1 MLSGLSC
8 GQSRTPARTVFIRDV
23 VRNYGKTE
31 KLKKPKENNLLHQ
44 FEFEKDISSS
54 IRAIKSLK
62 EETAYKTI
70 LEGFPI
76 DKSIATSVKNENDG
90 FVIKFF
96 IDGILDGDYMRDFDK
111 FGIKK
116 NIILDRNGRKHSINE
131 NSTEKVTVTLSSPKV
146 ITIEVKNFQDQEDDF
161 FNDKTLRLIL
171 PTSVEPDFGDFEC
184 KSLHISG
191 TTTFCG
197 LIEVKL
203 NEKSYHIFKN
213 KNDDTKEKFL
223 IIDSLEKNSFEEF
236 KKNTS
241 AILLAFGFI
250 SGNLFQNEYYY
261 QIIKEDYSTIAE
273 ATAYVRKEDSII
285 TNAGLLNPL
294 EFEQYLEYYKKEELL
309 KQIPLRLQS
318 NSFSKIC
325 ELLSNNSTLARSVK
339 LILVGNQTNLL
350 LLRAGIYS
358 IALET
363 LTGFIYEE
371 NKSKLKPISDK
382 KLSQKIIGKF
392 KETLDE
398 YECFLSDYGNEV
410 LKSKIENINSPT
422 NSKKLST
429 PFEIYNL
436 RLTKSELLIL
446 NHRNK
451 FLHGTSPFNED
462 ELKDKDNEIA
472 YISKKLLT
480 LCNSLVL
487 KYCGYSGYMVD
498 YGGYHQFKW
507 EEKVTEHLFKII

>member
-1 MLSGLSC
+1 M
-8 GQSRTPARTVFIRDV
+8 
-23 VRNYGKTE
+23 
-31 KLKKPKENNLLHQ
+31 KKPKENKLLHQ

-62 EETAYKTI
+62 EETAYKTV
-70 LEGFPI
+70 LQDFPI
-76 DKSIATSVKNENDG
+76 DNSIATSVKTDNDG
-90 FVIKFF
+90 FTIKFF
-96 IDGILDGDYMRDFDK
+96 IDGILEGDYMRDFDK

-116 NIILDRNGRKHSINE
+116 NIILDRNGRRHSINE
-131 NSTEKVTVTLSSPKV
+131 NSTGQITVTLSSPKV
-146 ITIEVKNFQDQEDDF
+146 ITIKVKNFQDQENHFFDD
-161 FNDKTLRLIL
+161 KLLRLII
-171 PTSVEPDFGDFEC
+171 PTSIEPDFGDFEC

-203 NEKSYHIFKN
+203 NKKSYHIFKN
-213 KNDDTKEKFL
+213 KNDDTKESFL
-223 IIDSLEKNSFEEF
+223 IIDSLEKNDFEEF

-250 SGNLFQNEYYY
+250 SGNLFQDEYYY
-261 QIIKEDYSTIAE
+261 QVVKEDYSTIAE
-273 ATAYVRKEDSII
+273 ATAYFKKEDSII
-285 TNAGLLNPL
+285 SNASLLSPL
-294 EFEQYLEYYKKEELL
+294 EFQQYLEYYKKEELL
-309 KQIPLRLQS
+309 KHISLRLKS
-318 NSFSKIC
+318 HHLSKIS
-325 ELLSNNSTLARSVK
+325 ELISTNSTLARSIK
-339 LILVGNQTNLL
+339 LILEGNQTRLL

-363 LTGFIYEE
+363 ITSFIYEE
-371 NKSKLKPISDK
+371 NKSKLKPIPDK

-392 KETLDE
+392 KETLNE
-398 YECFLSDYGNEV
+398 YECFLSDYGNEI
-410 LKSKIENINSPT
+410 LKSKIDNINSPT
-422 NSKKLST
+422 NSKKLSK

-436 RLTKSELLIL
+436 RLSKSELLIL

-451 FLHGTSPFNED
+451 FLHGTSPFSEE
-462 ELKDKDNEIA
+462 ELKDKDNEIG

-480 LCNSLVL
+480 LCNSLIL
-487 KYCGYSGYMVD
+487 KYCGYNGYMVD

>member
-1 MLSGLSC
+1 M
-8 GQSRTPARTVFIRDV
+8 
-23 VRNYGKTE
+23 
-31 KLKKPKENNLLHQ
+31 KKPTKNKLLHQ

-54 IRAIKSLK
+54 IRTIKSLK
-62 EETAYKTI
+62 EEAAYKTV
-70 LEGFPI
+70 LDGFPI
-76 DKSIATSVKNENDG
+76 DKSIATSVKDENNG
-90 FVIKFF
+90 FIIKFF
-96 IDGILDGDYMRDFDK
+96 IDGILKGDYMRNFDK
-111 FGIKK
+111 FGIKEK
-116 NIILDRNGRKHSINE
+116 LVLDRNGRNYCINE
-131 NSTEKVTVTLSSPKV
+131 NSTGKVTVTLSSPKV
-146 ITIEVKNFQDQEDDF
+146 ITIEVRNFQDNGNEFFDD
-161 FNDKTLRLIL
+161 KILRLLI
-171 PTSVEPDFGDFEC
+171 PTSVEPDFGDFAC

-203 NEKSYHIFKN
+203 NQKSYHIFKN

-223 IIDSLEKNSFEEF
+223 IIDSLENNSFEEF

-250 SGNLFQNEYYY
+250 TGNLFQDEYYY
-261 QIIKEDYSTIAE
+261 QIIKEDYSTIVE
-273 ATAYVRKEDSII
+273 ATAYFKKESSII

-294 EFEQYLEYYKKEELL
+294 EFQQYLEHFKKEELL
-309 KQIPLRLQS
+309 KKIPLRLES
-318 NSFSKIC
+318 HSFSKIC
-325 ELLSNNSTLARSVK
+325 ELASNNLTLARSIK
-339 LILVGNQTNLL
+339 LILEGNQTNLL

-363 LTGFIYEE
+363 ITGFIYEE
-371 NKSKLKPISDK
+371 NKSKLKPIPDK
-382 KLSQKIIGKF
+382 KLSKKIIDKF

-398 YECFLSDYGNEV
+398 YECFLSDYGIEILN
-410 LKSKIENINSPT
+410 SKIANINSPT
-422 NSKKLST
+422 NSKKLSK

-436 RLTKSELLIL
+436 RLSKSELLIL

-451 FLHGTSPFNED
+451 FLHGTSPFSED

-498 YGGYHQFKW
+498 YGGYHQIKW